1 MKRHA
6 ALIPLTHHH
15 HHALTQ
21 VRKLR
26 VAAKGT
32 DGDRLGRAKKF
43 LDFFHSDTLKHFRE
57 EEEVIFPLVADV
69 VEAREA
75 LERVMIQHLQI
86 HSLVHS
92 LEGEVED
99 GISRPETLLRIA
111 VRLEEHIRLEEKVVF
126 PLIETI
132 VGADLGSV
140 TLLTR
145 ERAAG

>member
-1 MKRHA
+1 MKRHS
-6 ALIPLTHHH
+6 ALIPLTHDH

-26 VAAKGT
+26 LAAKGT
-32 DGDRLGRAKKF
+32 DDDRLGKAKQF
-43 LDFFHSDTLKHFRE
+43 LDFFHTDTLKHFRE
-57 EEEVIFPLVADV
+57 EEEVIFPFVADV
-69 VEAREA
+69 AEAREA

-92 LEGEVED
+92 LKGEVEE

-111 VRLEEHIRLEEKVVF
+111 GRLEEHIRFEEKVVF
-126 PLIETI
+126 PLIESI

-140 TLLTR
+140 TLAPR